1 MEWLRALIRCVLT
14 LLYRVKVTGLEHY
27 EHAGERVLIIAN
39 HTSYLDAVLLAVFL
53 PERVTFMVN
62 TQIAKVWW
70 VRLGLACAE
79 FFLVDPD
86 NPMAIKSLIKQLAH
100 NRKAVVFPEG
110 RITQTGSLMKIYQGP
125 GLVADKCR
133 AMILPI
139 RIDGAQ
145 YTPFSLLRGRVRR
158 RWFPPISLTILP
170 PRPIELPEHLRGR
183 ARREQAVRILTD
195 LMTEMMFVTTDYCRT
210 VSQAFF
216 DARHIHG
223 GRRAIVEDVEGNL
236 FSYNQLI
243 RRAFVLGKVLASQT
257 QRGEYVGLLLPT
269 MVSTLITFLALHL
282 YGRVPAMLNVTV
294 GAQGLHRACETGGV
308 HTVYTSRRFVETA
321 RLHDTIA
328 RLNSQMRIVYLE
340 DLHDR
345 VTLIDK
351 LTGLVA
357 TCFARFCYRH
367 FSQDAQPGD
376 PAVMLFTSGSEG
388 PPKGVVLSHANIL
401 ANSAQVTARLDF
413 NAQDVVLNALP
424 MFHSFGLTA
433 GTLLPLLHGVKA
445 FLYPSPLHRRT
456 IPELAY
462 RLNATLLFG
471 TNTFL
476 AAYGR
481 CAHPYDFY
489 RVRYVFAGAEKLQRE
504 TAELWSEKFGIRLL
518 EGYGA
523 TETSPVLAVNTPME
537 YRSGSVGRLLPGI
550 GWYLE
555 PVPGLADGGRLCV
568 RGPNIMLGY
577 MRPDTQG
584 QITPPTTQRG
594 PGWYDTG
601 DFVRLDQDG
610 FVWILGRAK
619 RFAKIGGEMVSLA
632 AVEEFVL
639 RTWPGMQHAVVSMPD
654 PQRGEQ
660 LVLLTEY
667 QQATRR
673 ELLERATME
682 GTSALFLPKHLIIVR
697 SIPLLA
703 NGKVDYPA
711 TQTLAQKEL
720 ASQWEAAS

>member
-1 MEWLRALIRCVLT
+1 MELLRALIRCVLAVI
-14 LLYRVKVTGLEHY
+14 YRVKVHGLEHY
-27 EHAGERVLIIAN
+27 DQAGDRVLIIAN
-39 HTSYLDAVLLAVFL
+39 HTSYLDALLLAVFL

-70 VRLGLACAE
+70 VRMGLAFAE
-79 FFLVDPD
+79 FFLIDPS
-86 NPMAIKSLIKQLAH
+86 NPMAVKSLIKQLSH

-125 GLVADKCR
+125 GLVADKCH

-145 YTPFSLLRGRVRR
+145 YTPFSFLRGRLRL
-158 RWFPPISLTILP
+158 RWFPPISLTVLP
-170 PRPIELPEHLRGR
+170 PRTIALPEHLRGR
-183 ARREQAVRILTD
+183 ARREQAARVLTD
-195 LMTEMMFVTTDYCRT
+195 LMTEMMFVTADYRRT
-210 VSQAFF
+210 VSQALL

-223 GRRAIVEDVEGNL
+223 GRRVIVEDVDGNL
-236 FSYNQLI
+236 FTYNQLI
-243 RRAFVLGKVLASQT
+243 RRVFVLGKVLASQT
-257 QRGEYVGLLLPT
+257 QHREYVGVLLPN

-294 GAQGLHRACETGGV
+294 GAQGIRHACETGGM
-308 HTVYTSRRFVETA
+308 HAVYTSHRFVETA
-321 RLHDTIA
+321 RLHDIVA
-328 RLNSQMRIVYLE
+328 RLGSQVRVVYLE

-345 VTLIDK
+345 VTSVDK
-351 LTGLVA
+351 LMGLVA
-357 TCFARFCYRH
+357 ACFARFCYRH
-367 FSQDAQPGD
+367 LSQDAQPGD
-376 PAVMLFTSGSEG
+376 PAVVLFTSGSEG

-413 NAQDVVLNALP
+413 TAQDVVLNALP

-489 RVRYVFAGAEKLQRE
+489 RMRYVFAGAEKLQKE
-504 TAELWSEKFGIRLL
+504 TSELWSEKFGIRVL

-537 YRSGSVGRLLPGI
+537 CRAGSVGRLLPGI
-550 GWYLE
+550 AWYLE
-555 PVPGLADGGRLCV
+555 PVPELADGGRLCV
-568 RGPNIMLGY
+568 RGPNVMLGY
-577 MRPDTQG
+577 VRPDIPG
-584 QITPPTTQRG
+584 QITPPATQRG
-594 PGWYDTG
+594 SGWYDTG
-601 DFVRLDQDG
+601 DFVRVDQDG

-639 RTWPGMQHAVVSMPD
+639 RTWPGTHHAVVSVPD
-654 PQRGEQ
+654 SQKGEQ
-660 LVLLTEY
+660 LVLLTEH

-673 ELLERATME
+673 VLLEHATME

-711 TQTLAQKEL
+711 AQTLAQKEL